1 MFRRIGITLVTLLV
15 GGAAFAQTTTAD
27 LEARVK
33 EMQRQID
40 VLTQEIEAIKTG
52 EAAKKPVRADTTQ
65 YGLGAAASKVY
76 RADQGVSFG
85 GYGEFET
92 LTASAPGRD
101 AHTFTEYSR
110 AVLYTG
116 YKFSDR
122 VLFNSELEVEG
133 GSTERGGSVGMEFG
147 YLDFMLNPK
156 ANIRA
161 GVVLVPMGLT
171 NEQHEPTA
179 YLGTEKPYTEQLIIP
194 GTWSETG
201 AGMFGDAGR
210 FSYRAFAVTPLGDDI
225 NQYQGLHEAPRK
237 GSVSIG
243 RHPALVG
250 RLDFHPTLGTTIGAS
265 HYHGSVESPYYKDQA
280 KVRLTEVHVESKFR
294 GATFR
299 ALVASGSAGQQLVDN
314 FQLGPYFAGW
324 YAEAGYDLMSPL
336 RGTHTFSVTPYV
348 RYEAFNTLRQTRR
361 IFSNDDRKFFTA
373 GFEVKPIP
381 QTVFKIDWQN
391 QDNQFV
397 KSHQVAATL
406 GYIF

>member
-1 MFRRIGITLVTLLV
+1 MFKRICITVLTLFV
-15 GGAAFAQTTTAD
+15 AGAAFAQTTTSD

-40 VLTQEIEAIKTG
+40 ILTQEIEAMKTG
-52 EAAKKPVRADTTQ
+52 EAAKKPVQADTSQ

-92 LTASAPGRD
+92 INASGTSQTTSK
-101 AHTFTEYSR
+101 TFTQFSR

-122 VLFNSELEVEG
+122 VLFNSELEVES

-147 YLDFMLNPK
+147 YLDFLLRPA

-179 YLGTEKPYTEQLIIP
+179 YLGTQKPYTEQLIIP

-201 AGMFGDAGR
+201 VGVFGDAGK

-225 NQYQGLHEAPRK
+225 NEYEGLHEAPRK
-237 GSVSIG
+237 GSLSTG

-250 RLDFHPTLGTTIGAS
+250 RVDFHPLPGTTIGAS
-265 HYHGSVESPYYKDQA
+265 HYHGSVATLLEEGA

-294 GATFR
+294 GATLR
-299 ALVASGSAGQQLVDN
+299 ALVASGTAGQQLVDSAK
-314 FQLGPYFAGW
+314 LGRYFGGW
-324 YAEAGYDLMSPL
+324 YAEAGYDLMSL

-348 RYEAFNTLRQTRR
+348 RYEAFNTIRATPRLFPNT
-361 IFSNDDRKFFTA
+361 DRTFFTA

-391 QDNQFV
+391 QDNVFV

>member
-1 MFRRIGITLVTLLV
+1 MFKRIGITVLSLFVA
-15 GGAAFAQTTTAD
+15 GAALAQTTTAD

-40 VLTQEIEAIKTG
+40 VLTQEIEAIKNG
-52 EAAKKPVRADTTQ
+52 EAAKKPVQADTTQ

-92 LTASAPGRD
+92 LNAGAADRAS
-101 AHTFTEYSR
+101 HTFTQYSR

-122 VLFNSELEVEG
+122 VLFNSELEVES

-147 YLDFMLNPK
+147 YLDFLLRPE

-179 YLGTEKPYTEQLIIP
+179 YLGTEKPYTETLIIP

-201 AGMFGDAGR
+201 AGVFGDAGK
-210 FSYRAFAVTPLGDDI
+210 FSYRAFVVTQLGRDI
-225 NQYQGLHEAPRK
+225 NPYTGLHEAPLK

-250 RLDFHPTLGTTIGAS
+250 RVDFHPTLGTTIGAS
-265 HYHGSVESPYYKDQA
+265 HYHGSVESPYYDDGA
-280 KVRLTEVHVESKFR
+280 KVRLTEVHVDSKFR
-294 GATFR
+294 GASFR
-299 ALVASGSAGQQLVDN
+299 ALVASGTAGQQLVDS
-314 FQLGPYFAGW
+314 FELGPYFGGW
-324 YAEAGYDLMSPL
+324 YAEAGYDLMSL
-336 RGTHTFSVTPYV
+336 RGTHTFSLTPYV
-348 RYEAFNTLRQTRR
+348 RYETFNTLRQTRSL
-361 IFSNDDRKFFTA
+361 FNNHDHKFFTA

-381 QTVFKIDWQN
+381 QTVFKIDWQR
-391 QDNQFV
+391 QDNLFV